1 MAKLSDE
8 QITQIVNQLDDI
20 GRSDLADYFI
30 ESNDKLSYLRN
41 EIAPILEEQDTKY
54 TDKYS
59 SIDEFIGDRNSR
71 LSKLYKDLDG
81 KKPGKARM
89 YSFLDNNPDISEQDV
104 NEWFDKTNAYK
115 EDYIKERKYEA
126 DRIKRAKEVE
136 NLDWWKDLATSD
148 YSKQRYIDDPSTSI
162 LGGKEFNPYSK
173 EGQSELRDLF
183 LGFTGAAAD
192 VIPTPWQ
199 THVWL
204 GPAIRTA
211 RDVYHGESDEL
222 YKPEG
227 TRFIDYAK
235 RAAGDV
241 GANAVYEYTPN
252 FLLRKLSKVESGA
265 AKELNKYIAQPY
277 MDMKLN
283 KETKSIKDSYK
294 QVDEL
299 LNSNITPLEMYNE
312 IKSLPNTEYKQSLL
326 SNINLQRGSIPS
338 QIQQQQR
345 IWEKQ
350 LDPKA
355 QEAFAALRNQGTNI
369 KSVGAYTKEPS
380 DYFLRSA
387 TRPKLNKV
395 QSVESK
401 LMGISGPGVVG
412 GLKVASIPEINVTN
426 EDRTRIDWYKDNY
439 NRDWALGFEP
449 EYKEGDPKWIAFEEL
464 YPEKAALIR
473 MKAQYKGVK

>member
-1 MAKLSDE
+1 MSDE
-8 QITQIVNQLDDI
+8 ELESLYNKLDKIDHSFAVGLVN
-20 GRSDLADYFI
+20 AK
-30 ESNDKLSYLRN
+30 DKRAYLN
-41 EIAPILEEQDTKY
+41 EIERNLEGYSDY
-54 TDKYS
+54 TDNY
-59 SIDEFIGDRNSR
+59 INLEDFIGDRNTR
-71 LSKLYKDLDG
+71 LAKFYDNLNGNPPTGARLD
-81 KKPGKARM
+81 
-89 YSFLDNNPDISEQDV
+89 SFLYQNPDISEQDV
-104 NEWFDKTNAYK
+104 IDWFDKTNAYK

-136 NLDWWKDLATSD
+136 NLNWLLDLATSD

-173 EGQSELRDLF
+173 EGQSEIRDLL
-183 LGFTGAAAD
+183 LGFAAGMAD
-192 VIPTPWQ
+192 VTPTPWQ
-199 THVWL
+199 SQVWG
-204 GPAIRTA
+204 GPAIRAA

-235 RAAGDV
+235 RAAGDI

-252 FLLRKLSKVESGA
+252 FLIRKLSRVERGA
-265 AKELNKYIAQPY
+265 GKELNKYIAQPY

-299 LNSNITPLEMYNE
+299 LNSDLTPLEMYNE

-380 DYFLRSA
+380 DYFLRAA
-387 TRPKLNKV
+387 TRPKLNTV
-395 QSVESK
+395 QALESK
-401 LMGISGPGVVG
+401 LMGISGSGVIG
-412 GLKVASIPEINVTN
+412 GAKVASIPEIKVTN